1 MGIFFK
7 AAAAALISS
16 ILTLVLNKQEK
27 DMGLM
32 VTMAACS
39 MGMVILA
46 SYLEPVLDF
55 FRQLQAVGDLNGD
68 MLSTLLKAVGIGLVA
83 EIAGLVCTDAGNASL
98 GKTMQLLGAAVIL
111 WLSIPVFQMLLD
123 LMTQILGDV

>member
-1 MGIFFK
+1 MALFFK
-7 AAAAALISS
+7 AAAAALITA
-16 ILTLVLNKQEK
+16 IVTLVLNKQEK

-32 VTMAACS
+32 ATMAACS
-39 MGMVILA
+39 MGMVILL

-55 FRQLQAVGDLNGD
+55 LRQLQTMGDLNGD
-68 MLSTLLKAVGIGLVA
+68 MLSILMKAVGIGLVA
-83 EIAGLVCTDAGNASL
+83 EIAGLICTDAGNASL

-123 LMTQILGDV
+123 LMTQILGEV